1 MTNHIIRRQLI
12 TSSLVICQ
20 IVFAALLTACSDNEH
35 DIEDYPL
42 NYEITEVKASQD
54 IPVGAFLVNAYGD
67 LTNAALWD
75 RLTNPYDASTGEIG
89 PYVKPVLGQYRLV
102 STNSDD
108 HEDIAHNLGQ
118 IAAWAKKAKIDF
130 LITHPIRENAG
141 SSWEKD
147 SYPNNINVEDS
158 IFLNLISG
166 RTDTLG
172 WKNDGSTK
180 YAIQIHTQN
189 ISAAMGSNN
198 YTTPLETRADRV
210 FTDSL
215 GGRHTTTQTERLV
228 LFVRSLAKYFKDDT
242 YYKTPDGRPVVIMRQ
257 PEELYSTRVDSL
269 YDALRAAMKE
279 VCGMNPYIIC
289 TQKSWSPTAR
299 LEQVVLAGK
308 PDAITMLNMSNVGA
322 GLYERLYWLDV
333 FINENYKLNHEYL
346 TNHYPA
352 IDFIPSVSN
361 GYSYYVRDGRYN
373 YPDVLP
379 STDGFRKRCW
389 IAKQNLGRYPMVIID
404 AWNDYGFGS
413 FIEPT
418 DPNYG
423 NGYGEAYLDIVAKE
437 FKR

>member
-1 MTNHIIRRQLI
+1 MNKNLKKFLWGLCAVCCIAT
-12 TSSLVICQ
+12 TPG
-20 IVFAALLTACSDNEH
+20 LTACTDDDH
-35 DIEDYPL
+35 GIDDYPL
-42 NYEITEVKASQD
+42 NYEITEVRATQN
-54 IPVGAFLVNAYGD
+54 IPVGAYLVNAYGD
-67 LTNAALWD
+67 LSNAALWD
-75 RLTNPYDASTGEIG
+75 RLVNPYDATTGEIG
-89 PYVKPVLGQYRLV
+89 PNVTPLLGQYRLV
-102 STNSDD
+102 SANRDD
-108 HEDIAHNLGQ
+108 HEDIARNLGQ
-118 IAAWAKKAKIDF
+118 IATWAKKAKIDF
-130 LITHPIRENAG
+130 LITHPIRENGG

-158 IFLNLISG
+158 IFLNLLSG

-180 YAIQIHTQN
+180 FAIQIHTQN
-189 ISAAMGSNN
+189 ISAAMGSNS
-198 YTTPLETRADRV
+198 YTTPLESRSDRV

-228 LFVRSLAKYFKDDT
+228 LFVRSLAKYFNDDT

-269 YDALRAAMKE
+269 YDALRTAMRE
-279 VCGMNPYIIC
+279 VCGQNPYIIC

-308 PDAITMLNMSNVGA
+308 PDAITILNMTNVGA
-322 GLYERLYWLDV
+322 GLFERLYWLNV

-346 TNHYPA
+346 EKNYPA

-379 STDGFRKRCW
+379 STEGFQQRCW
-389 IAKQNLGRYPMVIID
+389 VAKQNLGRYPMVLID

-418 DPNYG
+418 DRF
-423 NGYGEAYLDIVAKE
+423 GESYLDIVAKE
-437 FKR
+437 FKVN